1 MSISYDAVKQQYVV
15 TKTWLIRNHT
25 AHIPKLKQQLLQLV
39 EVTVD

>member
-15 TKTWLIRNHT
+15 TKTWFIRNHT

-39 EVTVD
+39 GVTVD